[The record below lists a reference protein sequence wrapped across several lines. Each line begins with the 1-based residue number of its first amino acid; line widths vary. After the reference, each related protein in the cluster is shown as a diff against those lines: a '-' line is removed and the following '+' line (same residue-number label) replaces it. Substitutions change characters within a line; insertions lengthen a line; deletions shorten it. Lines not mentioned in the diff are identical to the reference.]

1 MMACKSTVCRLDC
14 RWKEGRAEMEGCERK
29 TTSHPSNGTL
39 IESTFEGNQYGTRPE
54 SVEMTTVEWMGK
66 ETKGKMDHESSVSY

>member
-1 MMACKSTVCRLDC
+1 
-14 RWKEGRAEMEGCERK
+14 MEGCERK

-54 SVEMTTVEWMGK
+54 SVEMTTVE
-66 ETKGKMDHESSVSY
+66 